1 MKKKTK
7 VKLVAAALVVVVL
20 LAVWLTHAV
29 SHSSVNV
36 GVDDSIDITPEQ
48 IESIKDIGEWEF
60 LAIADEELADTTRK
74 GFLSDRH
81 LSRIYYGTLRLGIDM
96 HQVEDGWITVSG
108 DSITLTLPPVGLLDD
123 DFIDEARTKSFHE
136 SGRWRGE
143 DREALYQQARR
154 QMLKH
159 CLTKENLRK
168 AEENGEA
175 QVRRMMQSLGYQHVS
190 IRFQQSHR

>member
-7 VKLVAAALVVVVL
+7 VKLIVAALVVVVL
-20 LAVWLTHAV
+20 LAVWLANAV

-136 SGRWRGE
+136 SGRWKGE

-168 AEENGEA
+168 AEENGET
-175 QVRRMMQSLGYQHVS
+175 QVRRMMQSLGYQHVN